1 MARHR
6 RTCKGAKETT
16 KMRNQDENK
25 NYKYD
30 IAFSFS
36 REDRDFVDNVWKYLR
51 DDICV
56 FYIESENKLVGN
68 DFYNSISKVFMEESH
83 FCAVFISKSYLEN
96 DWTRHELEF
105 ARERTLKQSN
115 YIIPIRLDETEIPGM
130 LLTIGYINGHEGPR
144 YVADIL
150 KTFIFQS
157 VISKDGSLDRPIDK
171 KLSVV
176 DWRITCECDH
186 TCRCCFGPKDIAHLD
201 LYDAKK
207 IVDKLQ
213 EQGVNAVC
221 ISGGEPLVYPYIDEI
236 LTYLNNKGIEIYLST
251 NGNHFWEHRTIIELY
266 ITKLSLS
273 LDGPIENIHSRGG
286 KDNNNFNNV
295 INILEYYKYKKRSF
309 QIKVGTLLSANN
321 ISIDSLLLKIYN
333 LLEKYPIDIW
343 KISQLV
349 PEGKVKYEIYSC
361 ECTEGLFNYA
371 IDQFEFGKI
380 KHPSPNFQIVISR
393 RKERDRAYF
402 IIQPNGAVII
412 PEDNGK
418 FVEEIIVLR
427 QNRYN
432 RSN

>member
-1 MARHR
+1 
-6 RTCKGAKETT
+6 
-16 KMRNQDENK
+16 MRNQDENK

-56 FYIESENKLVGN
+56 FYSESENKLVGN
-68 DFYNSISKVFMEESH
+68 DFYNSVSKVFMEESH

-176 DWRITCECDH
+176 DWRITCACDH
-186 TCRCCFGPKDIAHLD
+186 TCRCCFGPKGIAHLD

-251 NGNHFWEHRTIIELY
+251 NGNHFEHAQYHVDIDLNQSNIV
-266 ITKLSLS
+266 KL
-273 LDGPIENIHSRGG
+273 
-286 KDNNNFNNV
+286 
-295 INILEYYKYKKRSF
+295 
-309 QIKVGTLLSANN
+309 
-321 ISIDSLLLKIYN
+321 
-333 LLEKYPIDIW
+333 
-343 KISQLV
+343 
-349 PEGKVKYEIYSC
+349 
-361 ECTEGLFNYA
+361 
-371 IDQFEFGKI
+371 
-380 KHPSPNFQIVISR
+380 
-393 RKERDRAYF
+393 
-402 IIQPNGAVII
+402 
-412 PEDNGK
+412 
-418 FVEEIIVLR
+418 
-427 QNRYN
+427 
-432 RSN
+432 